1 MRRVLL
7 AAAILLLVI
16 VLAGG
21 GSFFYAR
28 STYQAPGPLPQA
40 KAVVIPPGGLDEV
53 AATLARAG
61 VIARPRV
68 FRIAALATSGAGP
81 LHAAELAFPAHASL
95 RQVLAVLRSGRP
107 VQHMLTIPEGLTAA
121 QIAERLATAP
131 GLMGP
136 YVVPAEGAALPDTYA
151 YEWGAMRAAL
161 LGRAEAAMRAAL
173 AREWAAR
180 ASNLPIATPAEA
192 VILASIVERE
202 TAKPEERPMVA
213 AVFLNRLRR
222 GMKLQSDPTA
232 AYAPAGGLGPL
243 DHPLTRADL
252 DASNPYNTYVIDGLP
267 PSPICA
273 PGIAALH
280 AVLHPAASE
289 ALYFVA
295 DGSGGHV
302 FADTLAEHLRNVA
315 RYRALPAAPADHS

>member
-7 AAAILLLVI
+7 AVAILVFVI
-16 VLAGG
+16 VLVGG
-21 GSFFYAR
+21 GAFFYAR
-28 STYQAPGPLPQA
+28 STYQAPGPLAQA
-40 KAVVIPPGGLDEV
+40 KNVVIPPGGIDEV
-53 AATLARAG
+53 ATTLARAG
-61 VIARPRV
+61 VIARPRA
-68 FRIAALATSGAGP
+68 FRLAALATSGAGP

-95 RQVLAVLRSGRP
+95 REVLAVLRSGRP

-121 QIAERLATAP
+121 QIAELLAAAP
-131 GLMGP
+131 GLVGT
-136 YVVPAEGAALPDTYA
+136 YVVPAEGAALPNTYA
-151 YEWGAMRAAL
+151 YQQGATRAAL
-161 LGRAEAAMRAAL
+161 LGRAESAMRTAL

-180 ASNLPIATPAEA
+180 APDLPIATPEEA

-202 TAKPEERPMVA
+202 TAKPEERPIIA

-222 GMKLQSDPTA
+222 GMKLESDPTA
-232 AYAPAGGLGPL
+232 AYAAAGGLGPL
-243 DHPLTRADL
+243 DHALTRADL
-252 DASNPYNTYVIDGLP
+252 DAPNPYNTYVIDGLP

-280 AVLHPAASE
+280 AVLHPAATD

-302 FADTLAEHLRNVA
+302 FAAHPR
-315 RYRALPAAPADHS
+315 RAFAQRRPLPRPRPGAG